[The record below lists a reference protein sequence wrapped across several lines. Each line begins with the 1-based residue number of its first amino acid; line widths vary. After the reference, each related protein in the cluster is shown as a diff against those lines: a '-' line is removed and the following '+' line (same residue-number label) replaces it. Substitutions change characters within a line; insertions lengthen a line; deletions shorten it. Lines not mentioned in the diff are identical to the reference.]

1 MANKLFGRCLSKKG
15 AKQLERTGVLDAE
28 EPLVPVFDATQ
39 VVSKLKRMNNDRI
52 KGLFKKIGVRSA
64 QVIEYFTL
72 SSLENVGI
80 VGPIPQTNGLMEYK
94 IPSGTSVNVM
104 YKTRL

>member
-64 QVIEYFTL
+64 
-72 SSLENVGI
+72 
-80 VGPIPQTNGLMEYK
+80 
-94 IPSGTSVNVM
+94 
-104 YKTRL
+104 